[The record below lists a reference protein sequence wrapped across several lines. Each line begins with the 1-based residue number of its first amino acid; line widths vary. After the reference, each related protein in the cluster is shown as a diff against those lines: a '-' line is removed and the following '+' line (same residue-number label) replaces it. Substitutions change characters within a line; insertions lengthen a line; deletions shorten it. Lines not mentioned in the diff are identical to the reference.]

1 MCRQQ
6 MTNNSSMQTPDVLYS
21 PFTAAADWLFATAAR
36 LFDDEKELAELAKE
50 DVGEDDG
57 YLTTYMQGGAY
68 ILSKA
73 RLT

>member
-1 MCRQQ
+1 
-6 MTNNSSMQTPDVLYS
+6 MTNCPSTQTLDVLYS
-21 PFTAAADWLFATAAR
+21 PFTAAADWMFATAAR
-36 LFDDEKELAELAKE
+36 LFEDEEELAALAKE

-73 RLT
+73 RHT